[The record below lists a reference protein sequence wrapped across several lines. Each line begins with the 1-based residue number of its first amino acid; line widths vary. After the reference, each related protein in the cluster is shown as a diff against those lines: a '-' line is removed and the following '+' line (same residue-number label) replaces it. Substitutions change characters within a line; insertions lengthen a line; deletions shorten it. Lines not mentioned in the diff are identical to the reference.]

1 LNFRNVSLTSTNTG
15 EELSDSSKVLKTQI
29 RKQMDNNNFNK
40 AYVSNVDTTQKAL
53 SATFILALIINFIL
67 DGASTYLMGMIRAMQ
82 MVLHLPMLRV
92 LFPAN
97 VSALYSSILPF
108 VMFEILDPE
117 HSTELVLDFD
127 NDNNEQREFD

>member
-1 LNFRNVSLTSTNTG
+1 
-15 EELSDSSKVLKTQI
+15 
-29 RKQMDNNNFNK
+29 
-40 AYVSNVDTTQKAL
+40 
-53 SATFILALIINFIL
+53 
-67 DGASTYLMGMIRAMQ
+67 

-108 VMFEILDPE
+108 VMFEILAPE
-117 HSTELVLDFD
+117 HSTEMILDFD